1 MQDELSSA
9 PRGREDSNVSRAFV
23 WLPIPA
29 DQELQQFAFEICN
42 NVGSAF
48 FGEARMLPFARN
60 EKAPPGF
67 DGKTAQWGEL
77 GHEADDRLMILGH
90 GMGRLVTQLNTDN
103 IGWKPGEKGVKLNSD
118 DLVMWKYD
126 KLAEVIRGNL
136 DAGQRSR
143 PITHQLLVCYG
154 ANKFLGKSAFGA
166 KLASSMGSLGLR
178 GNVWAY
184 KGGVVL
190 AGGLP
195 LLATHG
201 TSRISSRIPYTDANL
216 NELKKA
222 ITVDENGAVSLDRNN
237 YYDASTQREIYPIG

>member
-1 MQDELSSA
+1 
-9 PRGREDSNVSRAFV
+9 VSRAFV

-48 FGEARMLPFARN
+48 FGDARMLPFARN

-77 GHEADDRLMILGH
+77 GREADDRLMIIGH

-103 IGWKPGEKGVKLNSD
+103 IGWKPGEKGVKLHSD
-118 DLVMWKYD
+118 DLIMWKYD
-126 KLAEVIRGNL
+126 KLANVIRGNL

-143 PITHQLLVCYG
+143 PITYQLLVCYG

-166 KLASSMGSLGLR
+166 KLASAMGSLGLK

-201 TSRISSRIPYTDANL
+201 TSRITSRIPYTDASL
-216 NELKKA
+216 SVLKNS
-222 ITVDENGAVSLDRNN
+222 ISVDENGALFLGKNN
-237 YYDASTQREIYPIG
+237 YYNASMQREIYPIG